1 MHRLCYSLLGP
12 RLQRVVTELTGR
24 LGPQLNLWMAG
35 VCHNDI
41 PPQLQVEALTTPLR
55 SAPAV
60 VREVE
65 VGISLFK
72 GIHNYSDSG
81 LPAPGDGLSVVRLR
95 HQGNAHT
102 GRWPVDCP
110 RCGQAVAAELRR
122 LGVGPVGEWID
133 DDDDG
138 VHGNHH
144 YM

>member
-1 MHRLCYSLLGP
+1 MSGIVSVTLLITYTCRLCYSTFGP

-24 LGPQLNLWMAG
+24 LGPQLYMWTAG
-35 VCHNDI
+35 VRHDDT

-55 SAPAV
+55 SAPAII
-60 VREVE
+60 REVE
-65 VGISLFK
+65 AGLNLAP

-122 LGVGPVGEWID
+122 LGVGRGGE
-133 DDDDG
+133 
-138 VHGNHH
+138 
-144 YM
+144 